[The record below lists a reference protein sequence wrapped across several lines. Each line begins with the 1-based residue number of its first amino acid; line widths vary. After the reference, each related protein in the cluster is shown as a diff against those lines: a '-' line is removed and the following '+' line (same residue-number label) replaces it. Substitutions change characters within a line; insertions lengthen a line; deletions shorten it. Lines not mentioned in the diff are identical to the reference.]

1 MSQKL
6 INDGA
11 QKGFSVARGLLAAAE
26 TLNFSVGETHS
37 DPYSSSSQSHSG
49 MAGLIGGEG
58 KDRDSQLP
66 HRAGSHISNTIK
78 LIASL
83 GLSPTDLD
91 ALAQVPEENI
101 SLETLPQ
108 LIMQLKSRKMEA
120 DHRMA
125 GDLSRFSSETTFY
138 RGSREDWG
146 DMQGGRLDLFSG
158 QSQSRSQGDFG
169 YSSMHDTSDR
179 GYDMLD
185 YGSSGSREGQYSEL
199 SHDSYHSLGT
209 STSSASDDMFMQ
221 RRMGAPSHGKVQ
233 DFLGVMPPMFP
244 YVCALCDFDVHSVM
258 EWTRHTTGIRHSENC
273 RLLLQMYPDWDPH
286 LPSAHMA
293 TSLSL
298 DTKSRQ
304 YGLLGAA
311 PVGAGLQRSGMS
323 SNWGSDSSMGMTN
336 KSSSYAAAPKI
347 RSRVV
352 VAKYDRNPLSSNTLF
367 ALAKPFGT
375 VHKHIVLN
383 HKAFLELQTHEEAL
397 AMANYYQ
404 RKPAILNGKEIEIY
418 LSKELMVIKKCR
430 RPNRDARPV
439 KGGDSQNNLAA
450 MDPVEESTLH
460 PALSQQ
466 EALLGRQQDQ
476 ISASNRALEMMAS
489 QLAQLTSV
497 VQQLRQPPDASPIRV
512 DQRLAL
518 RHRCSPPTQA
528 ADHNTQSTVSARSPE
543 SRSNAEPMQNGR
555 ARVSHKEKRR
565 RLIQGLCFY
574 CGQSG
579 HVKASCPVKDT
590 ACQ

>member
-6 INDGA
+6 NNDGA
-11 QKGFSVARGLLAAAE
+11 QKGFSVGRGLLVATE

-37 DPYSSSSQSHSG
+37 DPYASSSQSHSG

-58 KDRDSQLP
+58 NYRDSQLP
-66 HRAGSHISNTIK
+66 HRAGSHISNTVK

-91 ALAQVPEENI
+91 ALAQVPEDNI
-101 SLETLPQ
+101 SMETLPQ
-108 LIMQLKSRKMEA
+108 LIMQLKSGKMEA
-120 DHRMA
+120 GHRM
-125 GDLSRFSSETTFY
+125 GGELSRFSSEITSY

-146 DMQGGRLDLFSG
+146 NMQGGRLDISSG
-158 QSQSRSQGDFG
+158 QNQSRSQGDFG
-169 YSSMHDTSDR
+169 SMCDTSDR

-185 YGSSGSREGQYSEL
+185 CGSREGQYSEL
-199 SHDSYHSLGT
+199 SQNSYRSLGM

-221 RRMGAPSHGKVQ
+221 RRMGSLSQGKVQ
-233 DFLGVMPPMFP
+233 DLLGVMPSMFP
-244 YVCALCDFDVHSVM
+244 CVCALCDFDVHSDM
-258 EWTRHTTGIRHSENC
+258 EWTQHTTGIRHSENC

-286 LPSAHMA
+286 LPLTRMA

-304 YGLLGAA
+304 DALLGVA
-311 PVGAGLQRSGMS
+311 PMGAGQQRSGMS

-352 VAKYDRNPLSSNTLF
+352 VVKYDRKPLSSNTLF

-375 VHKHIVLN
+375 IHKHIVLN

-404 RKPAILNGKEIEIY
+404 RNPATLNGKEIEIY

-430 RPNRDARPV
+430 RPNRYTTPV
-439 KGGDSQNNLAA
+439 KEGDNQNNLAT
-450 MDPVEESTLH
+450 MDPVEESTLRST
-460 PALSQQ
+460 LSQQ

-497 VQQLRQPPDASPIRV
+497 VQQLRQPSEACPIRV
-512 DQRLAL
+512 DQCLAL
-518 RHRCSPPTQA
+518 RRCHSPPNQA
-528 ADHNTQSTVSARSPE
+528 ADHHTTVSARSLE
-543 SRSNAEPMQNGR
+543 SRSNAEPMLDGR

-579 HVKASCPVKDT
+579 HVKASCPVNDT
-590 ACQ
+590 AHQ

>member
-6 INDGA
+6 TNVDA
-11 QKGFSVARGLLAAAE
+11 QKGVAVGRVHLVAAE
-26 TLNFSVGETHS
+26 TLKFSVCKTHT
-37 DPYSSSSQSHSG
+37 DPYGSSSQSHSG

-58 KDRDSQLP
+58 KDWDTQLS
-66 HRAGSHISNTIK
+66 HRAGSHISNTMK
-78 LIASL
+78 LFASL
-83 GLSPTDLD
+83 GLSPADLD

-101 SLETLPQ
+101 SVETLPQ
-108 LIMQLKSRKMEA
+108 LILQLKNRKMEA
-120 DHRMA
+120 GHHMA
-125 GDLSRFSSETTFY
+125 SEPSRLSSETSY

-146 DMQGGRLDLFSG
+146 DMQVGRLDRSIG
-158 QSQSRSQGDFG
+158 QSQSRSHGDFG
-169 YSSMHDTSDR
+169 YSSMCDTSDR
-179 GYDMLD
+179 GYDMVD
-185 YGSSGSREGQYSEL
+185 YGSSGGREGQYSEL
-199 SHDSYHSLGT
+199 SHDSYRSLGV
-209 STSSASDDMFMQ
+209 STSSASDNMFMQ
-221 RRMGAPSHGKVQ
+221 RRMGAPSQGKVQ

-273 RLLLQMYPDWDPH
+273 RILLQMYPDWDPH

-304 YGLLGAA
+304 DGLLGAA

-323 SNWGSDSSMGMTN
+323 SSWGSDSSMGMTN

-352 VAKYDRNPLSSNTLF
+352 VAKYDRKPLSSNTLF
-367 ALAKPFGT
+367 AFAKPFGAIRE
-375 VHKHIVLN
+375 HLVLN
-383 HKAFLELQTHEEAL
+383 NKAFLELQTHEEAL

-404 RKPAILNGKEIEIY
+404 RKPAILNGKEIRIY
-418 LSKELMVIKKCR
+418 LSKELLVIK
-430 RPNRDARPV
+430 
-439 KGGDSQNNLAA
+439 NNLAT
-450 MDPVEESTLH
+450 MDPVEESTLRST
-460 PALSQQ
+460 LSQQ

-497 VQQLRQPPDASPIRV
+497 VQQLRQPPDAGPILV
-512 DQRLAL
+512 DQRLDL
-518 RHRCSPPTQA
+518 RRCRSPPTRA
-528 ADHNTQSTVSARSPE
+528 ADHHTQSTVSARSLE
-543 SRSNAEPMQNGR
+543 SRSDTEPMQDGR
-555 ARVSHKEKRR
+555 ARISHKEKRR

-590 ACQ
+590 GCL